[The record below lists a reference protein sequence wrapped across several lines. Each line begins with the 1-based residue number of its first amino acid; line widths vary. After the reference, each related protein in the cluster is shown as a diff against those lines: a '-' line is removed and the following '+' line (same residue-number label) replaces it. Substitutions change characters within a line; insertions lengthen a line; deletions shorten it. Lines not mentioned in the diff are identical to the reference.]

1 MTMPD
6 RDSKPAT
13 IKTILVLDDDFLVRK
28 PVVQLLR
35 ECGYRVVEA
44 ASTDEAIAVLE
55 NSRSGGCGVER
66 DRHSGVDERCWLRP
80 MGSLNPPRIEDTACR
95 NARAHG
101 PKCS

>member
-1 MTMPD
+1 MNTFD
-6 RDSKPAT
+6 RNSKPANSRT
-13 IKTILVLDDDFLVRK
+13 VLVLDDDVLVRL

-35 ECGYRVVEA
+35 ECGYRVLEA

-80 MGSLNPPRIEDTACR
+80 MGSLRTPGIADTACR
-95 NARAHG
+95 NAGAHSPQRG
-101 PKCS
+101 